1 MALCGVVTSV
11 LVENTDYCTF
21 IVQPFHC
28 SNASSSSSSSSPC
41 FLFKKRYHLLEA
53 SQNIFRFTGSK
64 SSFTLSYPQLVV
76 GEEYVGLVSLQSFYT
91 FVRFIFDWSSL
102 INLFSNWIILE
113 MTVKYSEI
121 LEYSIVNLDLWN
133 TFK

>member
-1 MALCGVVTSV
+1 MALCSVVTSV

-28 SNASSSSSSSSPC
+28 SNTSSSPC

-53 SQNIFRFTGSK
+53 SQNTFRFTGSK
-64 SSFTLSYPQLVV
+64 LSFTLSNPQLVV
-76 GEEYVGLVSLQSFYT
+76 GEEYVGLVSLQGFYT
-91 FVRFIFDWSSL
+91 FVYFIFDWSSL

-133 TFK
+133 TFKYL